1 MLGPLGLLYN
11 QLLELLR
18 KEGGCFNVQ
27 HLSSAFRARF
37 GKDLSYAGSGVN
49 NLDDFV
55 DLFYSEF
62 MLCGDHREAR
72 VVLLIPYLLERIAS
86 SNSNGK
92 WESTIKRSS
101 DKRVDYNDPR
111 LIN

>member
-1 MLGPLGLLYN
+1 M
-11 QLLELLR
+11 
-18 KEGGCFNVQ
+18 Q

-55 DLFYSEF
+55 NLFYSEF

-92 WESTIKRSS
+92 SESTM
-101 DKRVDYNDPR
+101 NE
-111 LIN
+111 LIIMTPNELIDELTRRK